1 MAVKD
6 PTRDLDLHHDDTDLL
21 DLEVVPNHPQEGMK
35 GPDGE
40 PYLVVIDHVLSRT
53 LQTSAHG
60 SPESFHDNLSLR
72 PLVFQRPH
80 PLEDSGGEGGLLPP
94 HDQDRFR
101 EIITGEVTRDDQHQE
116 GHLHMSQET
125 TEEPEL
131 ILSRNVQSGMVGG

>member
-1 MAVKD
+1 MID
-6 PTRDLDLHHDDTDLL
+6 LTRGLGLRHEDTERPDLR
-21 DLEVVPNHPQEGMK
+21 VVLNHPLEGTR
-35 GPDGE
+35 GRDGDL
-40 PYLVVIDHVLSRT
+40 YLVVIDHVLSRT

-60 SPESFHDNLSLR
+60 NPESFHDNLSLR